1 MCLSSHAANLIIQD
15 IFTEEVIL
23 TEAQHAPLSIQD
35 WCTLYTYAPLTGRAR
50 EEMCMGTKNQSEDK
64 TCGSC

>member
-1 MCLSSHAANLIIQD
+1 MP
-15 IFTEEVIL
+15 FK
-23 TEAQHAPLSIQD
+23 
-35 WCTLYTYAPLTGRAR
+35 YTRLVHFVR